1 MTLFTT
7 EPIMTNARFERALM
21 ASEYIYDAQAGSWF
35 KVDAMNH
42 VHTYMHLQDNDW
54 NYEKYD
60 SNDLVLESKAFTL

>member
-1 MTLFTT
+1 
-7 EPIMTNARFERALM
+7 M